1 MIAISEE
8 SEKYGNEKVL
18 KIVGGNVV
26 KREVDVTLS
35 VVKETSVAR
44 NYTDPIIKR

>member
-1 MIAISEE
+1 MIAISGE
-8 SEKYGNEKVL
+8 SGKYGNEKVQQ
-18 KIVGGNVV
+18 IVGGNVV